1 MLPTLPTA
9 CSQQLSMLLD
19 ILHKQEMHG
28 RVLILYMVAE
38 MLGVDCALIGI
49 ILNNSSSLVKLDSLT
64 KCKLLQARVNF

>member
-1 MLPTLPTA
+1 MLPTLR
-9 CSQQLSMLLD
+9 SQQLSMLLD

-49 ILNNSSSLVKLDSLT
+49 NSSSLVKLDSLT